1 MAMRKLE
8 EKNIRKLTRL
18 GKTSL
23 VVSIPVE
30 IIKSLG
36 WGEKQRVTVKKI
48 NGAVVIRDYRN
59 K

>member
-1 MAMRKLE
+1 MRKLE

>member
-1 MAMRKLE
+1 MRKLE
-8 EKNIRKLTRL
+8 EKNTRKLTRL

-23 VVSIPVE
+23 TVSIPVE

-36 WGEKQRVTVKKI
+36 WREKQKVQVKRVKG
-48 NGAVVIRDYRN
+48 GALIKDCRS